1 MKIAMKLKEL
11 RMTKGLTQREFATEL
26 RIGSGVISDIES
38 GRRKPSKNIAIV
50 LSKYT
55 NTSVENWLYETETN
69 NFVVDKE
76 EFTIFRAAIEKLK
89 ESGNLAKN
97 ELKKSDVEFI
107 IQSIN
112 MDLKFFNI
120 ENKEEK

>member
-1 MKIAMKLKEL
+1 
-11 RMTKGLTQREFATEL
+11 MTKGLTQREFATEL